1 MVFLSILLQ
10 DGSLN
15 KLASLTT
22 IVTGAVSFDMK
33 VKIFVMDSAVWAFR
47 KDRYQDISFIHSPI
61 KGYGEALKK
70 GIESGQIYNWHKQLA
85 DLKEY
90 GDVNITLC
98 SLMADIDNL
107 QQDDFIDIV
116 DKVLTIGAYIDD
128 LYDADK
134 MIFL

>member
-10 DGSLN
+10 EGSLN
-15 KLASLTT
+15 KLASLST

-47 KDRYQDISFIHSPI
+47 KDRYKDLSYIQSPVE
-61 KGYGEALKK
+61 GYGESLKK
-70 GIESGQIYNWHKQLA
+70 GIETRQVNCWYEILA

-90 GDVNITLC
+90 GDVTITLC

-107 QQDDFIDIV
+107 EKEDFIDIV
-116 DKVLTIGAYIDD
+116 DKILTIGAYIDD